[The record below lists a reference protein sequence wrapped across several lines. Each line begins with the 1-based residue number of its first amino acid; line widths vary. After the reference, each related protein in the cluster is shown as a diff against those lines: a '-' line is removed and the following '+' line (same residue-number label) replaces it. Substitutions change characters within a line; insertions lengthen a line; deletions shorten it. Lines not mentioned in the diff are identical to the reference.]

1 MLTCHPAH
9 IICCGWLILLCA
21 HANMPIYSKIWSGSE
36 ICEGEHSKMSKV
48 AWKLLGHV
56 TMWPSCRTHIT
67 WSLWSVG
74 YCSSFNGFSYG
85 ILILNSHL
93 EDFYQFV
100 YYAGP
105 IVIGNTHLEVYFRIL
120 LWDTCRYFYGSVSVL
135 IPHMVYSYGIFYYG
149 SYISNFYIYNYY
161 ILYIIY
167 ILYIYIYNIYILY
180 IIK

>member
-1 MLTCHPAH
+1 MPTCCPAH

-21 HANMPIYSKIWSGSE
+21 HADMPIYKKIWSGSE

-100 YYAGP
+100 YLCGANCNWQYSFGSLFS
-105 IVIGNTHLEVYFRIL
+105 NTFMGYMPIL
-120 LWDTCRYFYGSVSVL
+120 LWECVSA
-135 IPHMVYSYGIFYYG
+135 YTTYGILVWD
-149 SYISNFYIYNYY
+149 
-161 ILYIIY
+161 ILLWK
-167 ILYIYIYNIYILY
+167 LYF
-180 IIK
+180 

>member
-1 MLTCHPAH
+1 MLTCCPAH

-21 HANMPIYSKIWSGSE
+21 HADMPIYSKIWSGSE

-105 IVIGNTHLEVYFRIL
+105 IVIGNTHLEVSFRIL
-120 LWDTCRYFYGSVSVL
+120 LWDTCWYFYGSVSVL

-149 SYISNFYIYNYY
+149 TYISNLYIYNYY
-161 ILYIIY
+161 ILYIIIY
-167 ILYIYIYNIYILY
+167 YIYIFIIYILY